1 MNEKWDLSSSE
12 MSIIDSPSVAIIIL
26 NWNNWQDTVECLES
40 LSQIDYPNYQ
50 IIVVDNG
57 STDDSV
63 PQIRQRFGTI
73 HLLATRENLGF
84 SGGVNFGIEQAKTSD
99 LILLLNNDTLVA
111 KNFLTE
117 LVRKIISDD
126 TIGLVGGKIYYYER
140 AERDSFIRQLADV
153 QYMKAL
159 HSNNHKIWSAG
170 GGISKFTKRT
180 FHFGD
185 KKSDRGQYDREREV
199 DFLSGCCL
207 LIKREVIDKIGLL
220 DIDYFMYYEDVD
232 YCIRAK
238 EQGYKILY
246 VPVSIIWHKV
256 RQPASKRFVD
266 YYRMKNHFLLLK
278 KRYSVK
284 PIMSCLIGNYLFIER
299 TGRILLRKLIYQ
311 DPEKIT
317 DRVSALIKGMRDG
330 LTWQSQ

>member
-1 MNEKWDLSSSE
+1 
-12 MSIIDSPSVAIIIL
+12 
-26 NWNNWQDTVECLES
+26 
-40 LSQIDYPNYQ
+40 
-50 IIVVDNG
+50 
-57 STDDSV
+57 
-63 PQIRQRFGTI
+63 
-73 HLLATRENLGF
+73 
-84 SGGVNFGIEQAKTSD
+84 
-99 LILLLNNDTLVA
+99 
-111 KNFLTE
+111 
-117 LVRKIISDD
+117 
-126 TIGLVGGKIYYYER
+126 
-140 AERDSFIRQLADV
+140 
-153 QYMKAL
+153 
-159 HSNNHKIWSAG
+159 
-170 GGISKFTKRT
+170 
-180 FHFGD
+180 
-185 KKSDRGQYDREREV
+185 
-199 DFLSGCCL
+199 

-256 RQPASKRFVD
+256 RQTASKRFVD

-299 TGRILLRKLIYQ
+299 TGRILLRKLIYR

>member
-1 MNEKWDLSSSE
+1 MNEKWGLWLSE

-159 HSNNHKIWSAG
+159 HSN
-170 GGISKFTKRT
+170 
-180 FHFGD
+180 
-185 KKSDRGQYDREREV
+185 
-199 DFLSGCCL
+199 
-207 LIKREVIDKIGLL
+207 
-220 DIDYFMYYEDVD
+220 
-232 YCIRAK
+232 
-238 EQGYKILY
+238 
-246 VPVSIIWHKV
+246 
-256 RQPASKRFVD
+256 
-266 YYRMKNHFLLLK
+266 
-278 KRYSVK
+278 
-284 PIMSCLIGNYLFIER
+284 
-299 TGRILLRKLIYQ
+299 
-311 DPEKIT
+311 
-317 DRVSALIKGMRDG
+317 
-330 LTWQSQ
+330 